1 MITSKS
7 KAIETDCRSL
17 LVYIKLLCDS
27 TRIVWTFWRVP
38 LQKATVCKQRKV
50 RFAFLTNITSLSNQY
65 LSIWPETTL
74 NKWDH
79 DSFFFVVVF
88 FFFFRWPTKH
98 IIHIL
103 MYYLSFLKVCVVTH
117 FKVSNDWNVTNDAF
131 VCKCT
136 TKLKSLLLLHLS
148 SFLSCTYSVYNN
160 NNKLILKFGEFKTIS
175 PWFSPFE
182 LCDKNGPPVPT
193 LVFLLIVMS
202 FHRVS
207 SNASYF

>member
-79 DSFFFVVVF
+79 DSVF
-88 FFFFRWPTKH
+88 FFFF
-98 IIHIL
+98 
-103 MYYLSFLKVCVVTH
+103 F
-117 FKVSNDWNVTNDAF
+117 FQVTNQTYYSHFDVLF
-131 VCKCT
+131 VFFKGLCGHTFQSVKWLKCYQWCIC
-136 TKLKSLLLLHLS
+136 LQ
-148 SFLSCTYSVYNN
+148 VYN
-160 NNKLILKFGEFKTIS
+160 KTEIITAAT
-175 PWFSPFE
+175 
-182 LCDKNGPPVPT
+182 PV
-193 LVFLLIVMS
+193 
-202 FHRVS
+202 
-207 SNASYF
+207 

>member
-79 DSFFFVVVF
+79 VSVF
-88 FFFFRWPTKH
+88 FFFLVTNQKDYSHFDV
-98 IIHIL
+98 L
-103 MYYLSFLKVCVVTH
+103 FCFFLKVYVVTN
-117 FKVSNDWNVTNDAF
+117 FKVSNDWNVHSDTICLQVYNKTEIITVAPP
-131 VCKCT
+131 V
-136 TKLKSLLLLHLS
+136 KLPLLHL
-148 SFLSCTYSVYNN
+148 FCLQ
-160 NNKLILKFGEFKTIS
+160 
-175 PWFSPFE
+175 
-182 LCDKNGPPVPT
+182 
-193 LVFLLIVMS
+193 
-202 FHRVS
+202 
-207 SNASYF
+207 